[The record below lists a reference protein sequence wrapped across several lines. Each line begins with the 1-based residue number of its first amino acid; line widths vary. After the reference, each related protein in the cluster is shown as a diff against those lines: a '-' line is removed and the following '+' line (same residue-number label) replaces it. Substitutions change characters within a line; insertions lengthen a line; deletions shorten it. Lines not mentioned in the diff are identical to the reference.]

1 MANEQLRQQMQEAL
15 DARLSAEA
23 LKELGR
29 ALDKDPNSVA
39 EFNRLRQVD
48 KLLKEAPFERAPK
61 HLALE
66 IMARLAEAMNPE
78 NLSRTSG
85 LALALGLA
93 LVMLVAVP
101 LLVSAI
107 GLFLYAAGSAAAL
120 SAVLHQII
128 NLLAVVMSMLE
139 VFMQGAQD
147 VLSNSQAPAL
157 LMALIPIT
165 AYWMLRFAHDKYE
178 QDHHGE
184 NY

>member
-15 DARLSAEA
+15 DASLSAEA
-23 LKELGR
+23 YQQLRKQ
-29 ALDKDPNSVA
+29 LDNDPNGSA

-66 IMARLAEAMNPE
+66 IMARLAEAMKPE

-85 LALALGLA
+85 LALALGLS

-128 NLLAVVMSMLE
+128 NLLAAVMSMLE
-139 VFMQGAQD
+139 VFMQGARD

-165 AYWMLRFAHDKYE
+165 GYWMLKFAQEQYE
-178 QDHHGE
+178 RDAEGR
-184 NY
+184 

>member
-1 MANEQLRQQMQEAL
+1 MAKEQLRQQMQEAL
-15 DARLSAEA
+15 DANLSADA
-23 LKELGR
+23 IRDLR
-29 ALDKDPNSVA
+29 RQLDDDAEVSA

-48 KLLKEAPFERAPK
+48 KMLKEAPFERAPK
-61 HLALE
+61 HLAME
-66 IMARLAEAMNPE
+66 IMARLAEAMKPE

-85 LALALGLA
+85 LAMALGLA

-120 SAVLHQII
+120 SAVLQQII
-128 NLLAVVMSMLE
+128 NLLAAVMSMLE
-139 VFMQGAQD
+139 VFMKGAQD

-165 AYWMLRFAHDKYE
+165 GYWMLKFAQEQYE
-178 QDHHGE
+178 RDSESKG
-184 NY
+184 

>member
-15 DARLSAEA
+15 DASLSAEA
-23 LKELGR
+23 YQQLRKQ
-29 ALDKDPNSVA
+29 LDDDPNGSA

-48 KLLKEAPFERAPK
+48 KMLKDAPFERAPR

-66 IMARLAEAMNPE
+66 IMARLAEAMKPE
-78 NLSRTSG
+78 NLSRNSG
-85 LALALGLA
+85 LALALGLS

-120 SAVLHQII
+120 SAVLHHII
-128 NLLAVVMSMLE
+128 NLLAAVMSMLE

-165 AYWMLRFAHDKYE
+165 GYWMLKFAQDKYE
-178 QDHHGE
+178 RDREGQ
-184 NY
+184 

>member
-15 DARLSAEA
+15 DASLSSEA
-23 LKELGR
+23 YQQLRKQ
-29 ALDKDPNSVA
+29 LDDDPKGSA
-39 EFNRLRQVD
+39 EFNRLKQVD
-48 KLLKEAPFERAPK
+48 KMLKEAPFERAPR

-66 IMARLAEAMNPE
+66 IMSRLAEAMKPE

-85 LALALGLA
+85 LALALGLS

-101 LLVSAI
+101 LLVSAV

-120 SAVLHQII
+120 AAVLQHII
-128 NLLAVVMSMLE
+128 NLLAAVMSMLE
-139 VFMQGAQD
+139 VFMQGARD

-165 AYWMLRFAHDKYE
+165 GYWMLKFAQDQYE
-178 QDHHGE
+178 RDSEGQ
-184 NY
+184 

>member
-15 DARLSAEA
+15 DAALSAES
-23 LKELGR
+23 LKQLGKQ
-29 ALDKDPNSVA
+29 LDQDPTGAA
-39 EFNRLRQVD
+39 EFSRLRQVD

-66 IMARLAEAMNPE
+66 IMARLAEAMKPE

-93 LVMLVAVP
+93 LVMLVAIP

-120 SAVLHQII
+120 NAVLHQII
-128 NLLAVVMSMLE
+128 QLLAAVMAMLE
-139 VFMQGAQD
+139 VFMKGAQD
-147 VLSNSQAPAL
+147 VMSNSQAPAL
-157 LMALIPIT
+157 LLALIPIT
-165 AYWMLRFAHDKYE
+165 AYWMLRYAQDQYE
-178 QDHHGE
+178 RDAE
-184 NY
+184 SE